1 MFSFQLQEDP
11 SVSNYYVTA
20 VYIAASPTGSRHP
33 RMVCTKFTS
42 GSRCHG
48 CLESLVRVCTWWGGS
63 EPHTRKPSE
72 IRLRLGWR
80 DDSFSDSS
88 AMAASGNGMA
98 QKTWELAN
106 NMQEAQ
112 SIDEIYKYDK
122 KQQQE
127 ILAAKPWT
135 KE

>member
-1 MFSFQLQEDP
+1 MC
-11 SVSNYYVTA
+11 TA
-20 VYIAASPTGSRHP
+20 VGKVQSPHAEAQRTQVASR
-33 RMVCTKFTS
+33 
-42 GSRCHG
+42 
-48 CLESLVRVCTWWGGS
+48 WWGGGDNLS
-63 EPHTRKPSE
+63 GP
-72 IRLRLGWR
+72 
-80 DDSFSDSS
+80 S
-88 AMAASGNGMA
+88 AMAASGSGMA

>member
-1 MFSFQLQEDP
+1 
-11 SVSNYYVTA
+11 
-20 VYIAASPTGSRHP
+20 
-33 RMVCTKFTS
+33 
-42 GSRCHG
+42 
-48 CLESLVRVCTWWGGS
+48 
-63 EPHTRKPSE
+63 
-72 IRLRLGWR
+72 
-80 DDSFSDSS
+80 
-88 AMAASGNGMA
+88 MAASGSGMA

-135 KE
+135 KEWGGPWRDAGDGRGGGSLGHPGEWELQRVGS

>member
-1 MFSFQLQEDP
+1 L
-11 SVSNYYVTA
+11 
-20 VYIAASPTGSRHP
+20 HP
-33 RMVCTKFTS
+33 
-42 GSRCHG
+42 G
-48 CLESLVRVCTWWGGS
+48 LGG
-63 EPHTRKPSE
+63 
-72 IRLRLGWR
+72 
-80 DDSFSDSS
+80 DSFPDSS
-88 AMAASGNGMA
+88 AMAASGSGMA

>member
-1 MFSFQLQEDP
+1 
-11 SVSNYYVTA
+11 
-20 VYIAASPTGSRHP
+20 
-33 RMVCTKFTS
+33 
-42 GSRCHG
+42 
-48 CLESLVRVCTWWGGS
+48 
-63 EPHTRKPSE
+63 
-72 IRLRLGWR
+72 
-80 DDSFSDSS
+80 
-88 AMAASGNGMA
+88 MAASGSGMA

-135 KE
+135 KDKGRSQDFDSCLDFQHEVYTFFSFRLKSGKA

>member
-1 MFSFQLQEDP
+1 MPCLRRRQRL
-11 SVSNYYVTA
+11 A
-20 VYIAASPTGSRHP
+20 
-33 RMVCTKFTS
+33 
-42 GSRCHG
+42 
-48 CLESLVRVCTWWGGS
+48 CLE
-63 EPHTRKPSE
+63 
-72 IRLRLGWR
+72 
-80 DDSFSDSS
+80 
-88 AMAASGNGMA
+88 MAASGSGMA
-98 QKTWELAN
+98 QKTWELVN

>member
-1 MFSFQLQEDP
+1 MHL
-11 SVSNYYVTA
+11 
-20 VYIAASPTGSRHP
+20 
-33 RMVCTKFTS
+33 C
-42 GSRCHG
+42 
-48 CLESLVRVCTWWGGS
+48 WGGS
-63 EPHTRKPSE
+63 GAHNRKPSE
-72 IRLRLGWR
+72 VKLRLDCGGN
-80 DDSFSDSS
+80 SFSDSS
-88 AMAASGNGMA
+88 AMAASGSGMA

>member
-1 MFSFQLQEDP
+1 
-11 SVSNYYVTA
+11 
-20 VYIAASPTGSRHP
+20 
-33 RMVCTKFTS
+33 MVWTNVTS
-42 GSRCHG
+42 GLKCHG
-48 CLESLVRVCTWWGGS
+48 CLESLVSVHPRWGRS
-63 EPHTRKPSE
+63 KARSLRPSR
-72 IRLRLGWR
+72 IKLHRGCGG
-80 DDSFSDSS
+80 DSFSGPS
-88 AMAASGNGMA
+88 AMAASGSGMA

>member
-1 MFSFQLQEDP
+1 
-11 SVSNYYVTA
+11 
-20 VYIAASPTGSRHP
+20 
-33 RMVCTKFTS
+33 
-42 GSRCHG
+42 
-48 CLESLVRVCTWWGGS
+48 
-63 EPHTRKPSE
+63 
-72 IRLRLGWR
+72 
-80 DDSFSDSS
+80 
-88 AMAASGNGMA
+88 MAASGSGMA
-98 QKTWELAN
+98 QKTWELVN

>member
-1 MFSFQLQEDP
+1 
-11 SVSNYYVTA
+11 
-20 VYIAASPTGSRHP
+20 
-33 RMVCTKFTS
+33 
-42 GSRCHG
+42 
-48 CLESLVRVCTWWGGS
+48 
-63 EPHTRKPSE
+63 
-72 IRLRLGWR
+72 
-80 DDSFSDSS
+80 
-88 AMAASGNGMA
+88 MAASGSGMA

-135 KE
+135 KEWGGPWRDAGEGRDGGTVRDPRGVGDEGCGELGFLWGVDRILATVALVCLVSRALPVL

>member
-1 MFSFQLQEDP
+1 LWS
-11 SVSNYYVTA
+11 
-20 VYIAASPTGSRHP
+20 
-33 RMVCTKFTS
+33 
-42 GSRCHG
+42 
-48 CLESLVRVCTWWGGS
+48 
-63 EPHTRKPSE
+63 
-72 IRLRLGWR
+72 
-80 DDSFSDSS
+80 DSFSGAS
-88 AMAASGNGMA
+88 AMAASGSGMA

>member
-1 MFSFQLQEDP
+1 M
-11 SVSNYYVTA
+11 SV
-20 VYIAASPTGSRHP
+20 HP
-33 RMVCTKFTS
+33 
-42 GSRCHG
+42 
-48 CLESLVRVCTWWGGS
+48 WWGRCKARTRSHS
-63 EPHTRKPSE
+63 EVK
-72 IRLRLGWR
+72 LQLGCGG
-80 DDSFSDSS
+80 DSFSGPS
-88 AMAASGNGMA
+88 AMTASGSGMA

>member
-1 MFSFQLQEDP
+1 
-11 SVSNYYVTA
+11 
-20 VYIAASPTGSRHP
+20 
-33 RMVCTKFTS
+33 
-42 GSRCHG
+42 
-48 CLESLVRVCTWWGGS
+48 
-63 EPHTRKPSE
+63 
-72 IRLRLGWR
+72 
-80 DDSFSDSS
+80 
-88 AMAASGNGMA
+88 MAASGSGMA

-112 SIDEIYKYDK
+112 SEIYKYDK

>member
-1 MFSFQLQEDP
+1 
-11 SVSNYYVTA
+11 
-20 VYIAASPTGSRHP
+20 
-33 RMVCTKFTS
+33 
-42 GSRCHG
+42 
-48 CLESLVRVCTWWGGS
+48 
-63 EPHTRKPSE
+63 
-72 IRLRLGWR
+72 
-80 DDSFSDSS
+80 
-88 AMAASGNGMA
+88 MAASGSGASGSGMA

-112 SIDEIYKYDK
+112 SIDEIYKYDR

>member
-1 MFSFQLQEDP
+1 M
-11 SVSNYYVTA
+11 TA
-20 VYIAASPTGSRHP
+20 
-33 RMVCTKFTS
+33 S
-42 GSRCHG
+42 GS
-48 CLESLVRVCTWWGGS
+48 
-63 EPHTRKPSE
+63 
-72 IRLRLGWR
+72 
-80 DDSFSDSS
+80 
-88 AMAASGNGMA
+88 GMA

-135 KE
+135 KEWGGPWRNAGEGRGGGSLREPEEWELKGRRACRFVGREEKNMRLRNFCLPFIPASTEPKPLH

>member
-1 MFSFQLQEDP
+1 MSWLPRET
-11 SVSNYYVTA
+11 STSLHLWWE
-20 VYIAASPTGSRHP
+20 GSEAHP
-33 RMVCTKFTS
+33 R
-42 GSRCHG
+42 
-48 CLESLVRVCTWWGGS
+48 E
-63 EPHTRKPSE
+63 PSE
-72 IRLRLGWR
+72 VKLRLGCGR
-80 DDSFSDSS
+80 DNFSDSS
-88 AMAASGNGMA
+88 AMAASGSGMA